1 MSISNAEVTAIGQ
14 GIGVLILLYAAYWA
28 LNIRHALAVNVY
40 RKQALGI
47 GLVAIS
53 CAILGF
59 GQVLPIVNI
68 SFLEGFGPGFLV
80 LLVLFYWIDASMI
93 SARRSDP
100 LLRDSL
106 HWSKLRIVLWILIV
120 ALMLIGVILLIPKG
134 TPSGLLLGPL
144 FLVALGLLIL
154 VPLSGALSLSVALRR
169 SKDIAFRRHL
179 KWFAVFAVLFFFVF
193 PLGAN
198 IASYALI
205 FAAGYSLY
213 RSARS
218 LAPLNKISL

>member
-1 MSISNAEVTAIGQ
+1 MSISNAEVTAIGH
-14 GIGVLILLYAAYWA
+14 GIAVLIELYAAYWA
-28 LNIRHALAVNVY
+28 LNIRHALAVKVY
-40 RKQALGI
+40 RRQALGI

-53 CAILGF
+53 FAILDF
-59 GQVLPIVNI
+59 EQVLSSVIIPSLGGN
-68 SFLEGFGPGFLV
+68 GFIFFGTVFLV
-80 LLVLFYWIDASMI
+80 SLILFYWIDSSMI

-106 HWSKLRIVLWILIV
+106 HWSKLRILLWILIV
-120 ALMLIGVILLIPKG
+120 AWYLIDVILLTLNP
-134 TPSGLLLGPL
+134 TPSVLLLGP
-144 FLVALGLLIL
+144 VIL
-154 VPLSGALSLSVALRR
+154 VPLSGALSLSVVSRR

-179 KWFAVFAVLFFFVF
+179 KWFAVFTVLLFFII

-205 FAAGYSLY
+205 FPAGYSLY

-218 LAPLNKISL
+218 LAPLNKISLDI